1 MKVRADFKKLM
12 TDISEVYLKSLEEIA
27 KYWKDSE
34 EKRIMENGRER
45 ILSAEPEEKRK
56 DTVKELEHKAFA
68 KIQALKDSW
77 EKSEDEFF
85 YPSGADFTADKEL
98 LSDVFN
104 PSLEQLQL
112 LAEKYFNKNMVME
125 QAILNYAKNKE
136 KYSGILL
143 LPHTQSKEERLNI
156 LELYDSK
163 QLRGMYKDTAER
175 GGVAVKPYD
184 FQNWYKNIFDKFVDY
199 IA

>member
-104 PSLEQLQL
+104 PSLAQLKL

-125 QAILNYAKNKE
+125 QAILNYADKK
-136 KYSGILL
+136 KQFASILEM
-143 LPHTQSKEERLNI
+143 PHTQSKEERLHI
-156 LELYDSK
+156 LELYDST
-163 QLRGMYKDTAER
+163 QLRNMYKDTAER

-184 FQNWYKNIFDKFVDY
+184 FQNAYKLIFDKFVDY

>member
-12 TDISEVYLKSLEEIA
+12 SDISEVYLKSLKEIA
-27 KYWKDSE
+27 DYWKDSG

-77 EKSEDEFF
+77 EKSENEYFMIYGENITD
-85 YPSGADFTADKEL
+85 DVKL
-98 LSDVFN
+98 LNEVFN
-104 PSLEQLQL
+104 PSLEQLQG
-112 LAEKYFNKNMVME
+112 LAQKYFGKNWTME
-125 QAILNYAKNKE
+125 QAIRNFADGKKKYA
-136 KYSGILL
+136 SILDM
-143 LPHTQSKEERLNI
+143 PHTQSKEERLHI

-163 QLRGMYKDTAER
+163 QLRNMYKDTAER
-175 GGVAVKPYD
+175 GGIAQKPYD
-184 FQNWYKNIFDKFVDY
+184 FQNAWEIIFNKFVGY

>member
-12 TDISEVYLKSLEEIA
+12 SDISEVYLKSLEEIA
-27 KYWKDSE
+27 DYWKDSE

-68 KIQALKDSW
+68 KIQALKDFW

-136 KYSGILL
+136 MYSGILL
-143 LPHTQSKEERLNI
+143 LPHTQSKEERLHI

-163 QLRGMYKDTAER
+163 QLRNMYKDTAER

-184 FQNWYKNIFDKFVDY
+184 FQNAYKLIFNKFVDY

>member
-12 TDISEVYLKSLEEIA
+12 SDISEVYLKSLEEIA

-104 PSLEQLQL
+104 PSLAQLKL

-125 QAILNYAKNKE
+125 QAILNYADKK
-136 KYSGILL
+136 KQFASILEM
-143 LPHTQSKEERLNI
+143 PHTQSKEERLHI
-156 LELYDSK
+156 LELYDST
-163 QLRGMYKDTAER
+163 QLRNRYKDTAER
-175 GGVAVKPYD
+175 GGTAQKMYD
-184 FQNWYKNIFDKFVDY
+184 FQNVYEAIFNKFVGY